1 MACNKCIHHPE
12 CWLVCRSIHEGEY
25 LFTNA
30 AACLPACLPAW
41 LVCIDTSICSRGHVW
56 LVVHHANLLLMHA
69 KQCLSIN
76 TGPFLK
82 PRVSKSTR
90 IHWRTR
96 KCGQISGH
104 MDRID
109 HNNQSKIQG
118 DLQML
123 PPAAFAWLQYF
134 LEFSWPATSA
144 SIIQSAGW
152 CADQSMKVSIYL
164 QMLLPACLPAC
175 LPGWFV

>member
-1 MACNKCIHHPE
+1 MNYIFWLLLLLLGCSMSWSCHGLQVHPSSRV
-12 CWLVCRSIHEGEY
+12 VCSSIHEGHY
-25 LFTNA
+25 VLSNA
-30 AACLPACLPAW
+30 AGWLPGW
-41 LVCIDTSICSRGHVW
+41 LVCVDASICSRGHVW

-96 KCGQISGH
+96 KCGQISDR

-109 HNNQSKIQG
+109 HTNQSKIQG

-123 PPAAFAWLQYF
+123 APAAFAWLQHF
-134 LEFSWPATSA
+134 LELSWPACA
-144 SIIQSAGW
+144 SIIQSAG
-152 CADQSMKVSIYL
+152 VHITL
-164 QMLLPACLPAC
+164 
-175 LPGWFV
+175 